1 MAQTVLKV
9 DEWKSGSGH
18 WYVADVHTWTGWRE
32 CADILDAET
41 LEDYIAILENKY
53 KATVHGTIGVKD
65 EEPANVLFNWTLD
78 EYKNAHQF
86 KLDIN
91 RIARKKNYLVE
102 RSF

>member
-1 MAQTVLKV
+1 MAQVLKV
-9 DEWKSGSGH
+9 DEWQSPTGC

-32 CADILDAET
+32 CAEILGVDT
-41 LEDYIAILENKY
+41 LDDYINVLTDKY
-53 KATVHGTIGVKD
+53 KATIHGTIGVRN
-65 EEPANVLFNWTLD
+65 EEPANVMFNWPKEL
-78 EYKNAHQF
+78 YKYAHQF

>member
-1 MAQTVLKV
+1 MATVLKV
-9 DEWKSGSGH
+9 DEWKGASGF

-32 CADILDAET
+32 CADVLGADTLD
-41 LEDYIAILENKY
+41 DYIHILETKY
-53 KATVHGTIGVKD
+53 KATVHGTIGVNG
-65 EEPANVLFNWTLD
+65 EEPANVLFDWPISD
-78 EYKNAHQF
+78 YKNAHQF